1 MFQIHYFNARSI
13 PDVNYCKINQ
23 LRILLDDKFI
33 DILGVS
39 ETWFNST
46 ISDGE
51 IGIYWIQPA

>member
-1 MFQIHYFNARSI
+1 MFQINYFNARSI
-13 PDVNYCKINQ
+13 PGVSYCKINQ